1 MSLQGAA
8 AGFGRWC
15 EQNKVIFSI
24 PLMGLIG
31 IGANCSDVLE
41 NFNRNCQR
49 KVQIRYD
56 KGGRE
61 TAFYDEN
68 GDIVSFS
75 KVGIYVESIKSHGI
89 ATQIPQSMIY
99 NYKAKSYLSNICID
113 GHMIWIKNMN
123 EIKLKAVSGIPCV
136 SLSLE
141 DLGVKIERITKSS
154 VDKNTS
160 ATRSFNKVSNT
171 KREVK
176 APKTGSNTVDKLTS
190 ELEATKAEMH
200 DLWYRISNMGD
211 KLNDKSRKADK
222 YAKELSEAES
232 KYKSALACLNG
243 SFSPGWSK
251 YTLEGLVGMGKLHK
265 DEFGALALNKG
276 SKVPTFYTKED
287 AVRLEETDHPQR
299 GDKIVHKVEFDSIAF
314 NTIYTVAHD
323 YKETITHDDT
333 AYKTA
338 KDWCMSREYEHYHD
352 KVESA
357 YAKYVKAKKLYDES
371 IMERDKE
378 NRTPDYIAM
387 CVEYKAMKDKYK
399 SLSEKQKKIE
409 SMLYK

>member
-1 MSLQGAA
+1 
-8 AGFGRWC
+8 
-15 EQNKVIFSI
+15 
-24 PLMGLIG
+24 
-31 IGANCSDVLE
+31 
-41 NFNRNCQR
+41 
-49 KVQIRYD
+49 
-56 KGGRE
+56 
-61 TAFYDEN
+61 
-68 GDIVSFS
+68 
-75 KVGIYVESIKSHGI
+75 
-89 ATQIPQSMIY
+89 
-99 NYKAKSYLSNICID
+99 
-113 GHMIWIKNMN
+113 
-123 EIKLKAVSGIPCV
+123 
-136 SLSLE
+136 
-141 DLGVKIERITKSS
+141 
-154 VDKNTS
+154 
-160 ATRSFNKVSNT
+160 
-171 KREVK
+171 
-176 APKTGSNTVDKLTS
+176 
-190 ELEATKAEMH
+190 
-200 DLWYRISNMGD
+200 MGD